1 MDGCTNADDDDDD
14 DYDYHEHV
22 HGKTT
27 LAAMRITTST

>member
-14 DYDYHEHV
+14 YHDHV

-27 LAAMRITTST
+27 LAAMRIMTST